1 MLGTKSKHIQYATIA
16 TPTNPLDLDCGKKLE
31 EVILAYETFGTLNS
45 TKDNSILITHALTG
59 DSHVGTHAD
68 EKELKGWWDKFV
80 GPGLIFDT
88 TKYHIICSNVL
99 GGCMGSTGPT
109 SINPQTSK
117 RYGIEFPLVSIRD
130 MVKAQKR
137 LIDYLEIPCLHAVC
151 GGSIGGMQVMEWVIN
166 YPHLVKAVI
175 PIATTPRLSP
185 QGIAFNEV
193 GRRAIINDPA
203 WNHGN
208 YSSTS
213 FPNQGLALAR
223 MIAHITYLSD
233 ESMRNKFGRVLRN
246 NDEYQYSFAPEFE
259 VESYLNYQGN
269 KFTQRFD
276 ANSYLYITKAVDYFD
291 LEKSYGTLSQAFG
304 PNRAKFLVMG
314 FSTDWLYPIYQSKTI
329 VSALQK
335 AGKNVSYCE
344 IDSNYGHDAFLL
356 EYEKMAPFIINFLQ
370 NV

>member
-1 MLGTKSKHIQYATIA
+1 MLGTRSKHIQYATIA
-16 TPTNPLDLDCGKKLE
+16 TPNNPLLLDCGKELI
-31 EVILAYETFGTLNS
+31 EVSLAYETFGTLN
-45 TKDNSILITHALTG
+45 TAKDNCILITHALTG
-59 DSHVGTHAD
+59 DSHVGTHPD
-68 EKELKGWWDKFV
+68 EEELKGWWHDFL

-88 TKYHIICSNVL
+88 NKYFIICSNIL

-109 SINPQTSK
+109 STNKETSK
-117 RYGIEFPLVSIRD
+117 RFGTEFPLVSIRD
-130 MVKAQKR
+130 MVNAQKR
-137 LIDYLEIPCLHAVC
+137 LIDSLEILCLHAVC
-151 GGSIGGMQVMEWVIN
+151 GGSLGGMQVMQWAIS
-166 YPHLVKAVI
+166 YPNMVKAAI

-208 YSSTS
+208 YSADS
-213 FPNQGLALAR
+213 FPSQGLALAR

-233 ESMRNKFGRVLRN
+233 ESMRNKFGRMLRN
-246 NDEYQYSFAPEFE
+246 TDEYKYSFAPEFE

-269 KFTQRFD
+269 KFIKRFD

-291 LEKSYGTLSQAFG
+291 LEKSYGSLTKAFSET
-304 PNRAKFLVMG
+304 NAKFLIMG

-335 AGKNVSYCE
+335 AGKDVSYCE
-344 IDSNYGHDAFLL
+344 IDTKFGHDAFLL
-356 EYEKMAPFIINFLQ
+356 EYEKMAPFLINFLQ
-370 NV
+370 NI